1 MKNSLLLLIPMF
13 MLTGC
18 TTVTKYESKSTA
30 GPAKPE
36 NYPIYIYTELMKV
49 PRSFEIIGTMHVG
62 DTPFTVMG
70 GSLEGVVKKLRAN
83 ARKKGADAVQLM
95 SVKQPGFTS
104 ANYGADA
111 NFLRFTDA
119 WESVALPED
128 EVLAY
133 LRTNG
138 QNLDPIEG
146 IWLGNDPAQSRITI
160 VKNSSKPGR
169 DFVAFILSTRN
180 PTWQRGDRKMDL
192 VHGERQ
198 GVYRGDYYF
207 DDYHGKNVA
216 FIFRGPPANRFVIQ
230 MPEGSAPII
239 FTRE

>member
-1 MKNSLLLLIPMF
+1 MKNPSMLLIPMF

-18 TTVTKYESKSTA
+18 TTVTKYESKSAA
-30 GPAKPE
+30 GSAKPE
-36 NYPIYIYTELMKV
+36 DYPIYIYTELMKV
-49 PRSFEIIGTMHVG
+49 PRPFEIIGTMHVG

-70 GSLEGVVKKLRAN
+70 GSLEGVVKKLREN
-83 ARKKGADAVQLM
+83 ARKKGADAVQLV
-95 SVKQPGFTS
+95 SIESPDFLS
-104 ANYGADA
+104 AHYRADA
-111 NFLRFTDA
+111 NFLRFTDT

-128 EVLAY
+128 ELSAY

-138 QNLDPIEG
+138 QSLDPIEG
-146 IWLGNDPAQSRITI
+146 IWLGNDPAQSRIAI

-169 DFVAFILSTRN
+169 DFVAIILNTRN

-192 VHGERQ
+192 VRGERQ

-207 DDYHGKNVA
+207 DDYHGKSVA
-216 FIFRGPPANRFVIQ
+216 FIFRGPPANIFILQ
-230 MPEGSAPII
+230 MPGDSPPII